1 MLQQHLRQCCKA
13 GNSRPEEVDNRP
25 EAEGAQ
31 RKEDDMAVFYRL
43 SQVTSPKQKG
53 YGKWYPRAVMTNT
66 VDTNALA
73 TIMQRNCTVKKSDI
87 LAVITELIETMQDQL
102 QDSKRVKLNGFG
114 TFKIGL
120 SSTGADKASDFS
132 ASKNIKGLHVLFQPE
147 VKYDSEGLRQKTF
160 ITGCSVQEAP
170 KNAVE
175 TSKPKDD
182 TPAGND
188 NAGDGPTNDDAGDGP
203 TNGD

>member
-1 MLQQHLRQCCKA
+1 
-13 GNSRPEEVDNRP
+13 
-25 EAEGAQ
+25 
-31 RKEDDMAVFYRL
+31 MAVFYRL

-53 YGKWYPRAVMTNT
+53 YGKWYPRAVMTST

-120 SSTGADKASDFS
+120 SGSGVEKASDFS

-147 VKYDSEGLRQKTF
+147 VKTDSEGQRQKTF
-160 ITGCSVQEAP
+160 ITGCSVLEAP
-170 KNAVE
+170 KNAVD
-175 TSKPKDD
+175 TSKPNDD
-182 TPAGND
+182 EPANGSGTSNGGNTQ
-188 NAGDGPTNDDAGDGP
+188 NGGNPEGGDGDDESL
-203 TNGD
+203 N

>member
-1 MLQQHLRQCCKA
+1 
-13 GNSRPEEVDNRP
+13 
-25 EAEGAQ
+25 
-31 RKEDDMAVFYRL
+31 MAVFYRL

-53 YGKWYPRAVMTNT
+53 YGKWYPRAVMTST
-66 VDTNALA
+66 VDTDALA

-114 TFKIGL
+114 TFKIGIC
-120 SSTGADKASDFS
+120 SEGANSAADFS
-132 ASKNIKGLHVLFQPE
+132 VSKNVKNLHVLFMPE
-147 VKYDSEGLRQKTF
+147 VKSDASGQRKKTF

-170 KNAVE
+170 KNDVD

-182 TPAGND
+182 EAGSNTGS
-188 NAGDGPTNDDAGDGP
+188 NTGGSTGGNTGGNGGDGGEDLDKD
-203 TNGD
+203 